1 MRCFG
6 TPAVISIQEWAPCD
20 QVIRP
25 ELLRAGFELVR
36 REHLEVTDDVSIIE
50 ALGSPVRL
58 TAGSYS
64 NIKVTTPDDLIVAEG
79 LLKESRGAPA
89 VALAAA
95 A

>member
-1 MRCFG
+1 M
-6 TPAVISIQEWAPCD
+6 T

-36 REHLEVTDDVSIIE
+36 RERLEVTDDVSIIE

-64 NIKVTTPDDLIVAEG
+64 NIKVTTPDDLVMAEG
-79 LLKESRGAPA
+79 LLESRGAPA

>member
-1 MRCFG
+1 MRGSFG
-6 TPAVISIQEWAPCD
+6 V

-64 NIKVTTPDDLIVAEG
+64 NIKVTTPDDLVLAEG
-79 LLKESRGAPA
+79 LLKQSRGALA
-89 VALAAA
+89 LALAAA